1 MEPVKTSREPEQ
13 TIMVH
18 YSRCLARVLRS
29 IQSRVFDVQEPK
41 HQRDTNVNGTERERE
56 RETER
61 DRETERQALCLCDRC
76 SAAALEAAGCS
87 VSSGG
92 ATSHG
97 AEERSCAEQ
106 SLLAGSAVAT
116 AFHNAATG

>member
-1 MEPVKTSREPEQ
+1 
-13 TIMVH
+13 
-18 YSRCLARVLRS
+18 
-29 IQSRVFDVQEPK
+29 VFDVQEPK
-41 HQRDTNVNGTERERE
+41 HQRDTNVNGTVRE

-61 DRETERQALCLCDRC
+61 ETGRDRETDRQALCLCDRC
-76 SAAALEAAGCS
+76 SAAALEATGCS

-106 SLLAGSAVAT
+106 SLLAGWLALQWLLHFT
-116 AFHNAATG
+116 TPRPIDIR